1 MLLKF
6 AFDDFIADR
15 RFNNTTESNIS
26 SYRYMVKPFID
37 YCIENGAINVEDVTR
52 QHLKS
57 YLVEYQQKG
66 RKSNSIN
73 TIILRVKA
81 FFNYLVEE
89 GIVKENITKKIK
101 TQKVDVKIDTFT
113 DEQINQML
121 AFYRSQKKK
130 HQSYSSYR
138 NYLIVLVL
146 LGSGIRRKELIKL
159 KWDDIDIKN
168 QTMNVYGKSRQ
179 YETVFL
185 TDKLVRELLAFR
197 SFSSNSLEKE
207 SEYVF
212 VTNKNVPFTVNTIEY
227 IFRELK
233 QKMNFRNV
241 RLSPHTFRHTY
252 CHRLVMSGMPVFAIQ
267 KLMRHQHIQT
277 SMRYVNLWGSEL
289 KQENDKHNPLNN
301 FDF

>member
-6 AFDDFIADR
+6 AFDDFIEDR
-15 RFNNTTESNIS
+15 KFNNTTESNIS
-26 SYRYMVKPFID
+26 SYRYMVKPFIE
-37 YCIENGAINVEDVTR
+37 YCVENGAINVEDVTR

-57 YLVEYQQKG
+57 YLMQYQQKG

-146 LGSGIRRKELIKL
+146 LGTGIRRKELIML
-159 KWDDIDIKN
+159 KWIDIDIKN

-197 SFSSNSLEKE
+197 SFSSNTLEKE

-212 VTNKNVPFTVNTIEY
+212 VTNKNVPFTVKCIILCKIPLLDKCTCDMVMNWMNEKASTP
-227 IFRELK
+227 FRSS
-233 QKMNFRNV
+233 NFR
-241 RLSPHTFRHTY
+241 RAASSYFFGFIERFFFRSSSSICIRTAPI
-252 CHRLVMSGMPVFAIQ
+252 RRNAD
-267 KLMRHQHIQT
+267 
-277 SMRYVNLWGSEL
+277 W
-289 KQENDKHNPLNN
+289 
-301 FDF
+301 